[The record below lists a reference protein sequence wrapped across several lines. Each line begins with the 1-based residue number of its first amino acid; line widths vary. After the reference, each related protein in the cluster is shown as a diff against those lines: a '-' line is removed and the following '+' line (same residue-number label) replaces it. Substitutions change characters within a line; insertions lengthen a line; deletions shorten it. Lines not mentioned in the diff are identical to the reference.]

1 VEEKPSGGLNINMF
15 KDAKLINE
23 AYKKVCAEAYVD
35 PDQLL
40 VNLVAAI
47 TSGST
52 MFGGAVSPD
61 ADNLNTRTISKVVH
75 CIENGTLDKKLLFKV
90 LVRARRENSRAFN
103 SFITSGERASYE
115 GKDVFTKHVLPLA
128 KRILSADTD
137 SLREMEASE
146 QEKDYLTKRV
156 DHS

>member
-1 VEEKPSGGLNINMF
+1 MS
-15 KDAKLINE
+15 KDNKLISE
-23 AYKKVCAEAYVD
+23 AYSRIYAEAYVD

-47 TSGST
+47 TAGST

-61 ADNLNTRTISKVVH
+61 ADNLNARTISKIVH

-90 LVRARRENSRAFN
+90 LVRAKRENGRAFASLVN
-103 SFITSGERASYE
+103 SGERASYE
-115 GKDVFTKHVLPLA
+115 GKETFTKHVLPLA
-128 KRILSADTD
+128 KKILNADAND
-137 SLREMEASE
+137 LSELEAAE
-146 QEKDYLTKRV
+146 NEKDYWSKRV

>member
-1 VEEKPSGGLNINMF
+1 MF

-23 AYKKVCAEAYVD
+23 AYTKKVCAEAHVD
-35 PDQLL
+35 PNQLL

-61 ADNLNTRTISKVVH
+61 ADNLNARTITKIVR

-90 LVRARRENSRAFN
+90 LIRARRENNRAFN
-103 SFITSGERASYE
+103 SLINSGERANYE
-115 GKDVFTKHVLPLA
+115 GKETFLKHVLPLA
-128 KRILSADTD
+128 KKILNADVD
-137 SLREMEASE
+137 ELNELEASE
-146 QEKDYLTKRV
+146 GAKDYLLKKV

>member
-1 VEEKPSGGLNINMF
+1 MF

-23 AYKKVCAEAYVD
+23 AYSKVCAESHVD
-35 PDQLL
+35 PGQLL

-61 ADNLNTRTISKVVH
+61 ADNLNARTISKIVR
-75 CIENGTLDKKLLFKV
+75 CIENSTLDKKLLFKV
-90 LVRARRENSRAFN
+90 LIRARRENGRAFN
-103 SFITSGERASYE
+103 SLINSGERANYE
-115 GKDVFTKHVLPLA
+115 GKETFLRQVLPLA
-128 KRILSADTD
+128 KKILNADAD
-137 SLREMEASE
+137 ELSELEAAE
-146 QEKDYLTKRV
+146 NAKDYLLKKV